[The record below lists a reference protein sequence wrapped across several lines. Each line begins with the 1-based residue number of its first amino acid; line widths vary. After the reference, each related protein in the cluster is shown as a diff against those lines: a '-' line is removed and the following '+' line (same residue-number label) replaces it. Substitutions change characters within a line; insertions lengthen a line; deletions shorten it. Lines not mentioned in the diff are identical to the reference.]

1 MFEPRLGVDLLPE
14 LVVVEDPP
22 VADDIEGVLQ
32 EVGPSQADVPDD
44 AVDLLLVQELIPVGD
59 ELEEVD
65 FR

>member
-32 EVGPSQADVPDD
+32 EVGLSQADVPDD